1 METQF
6 DEAIVHRAY
15 FDALAKI
22 GVGTG

>member
-6 DEAIVHRAY
+6 DEVIVHRAY